1 MVKMMLVFLV
11 ALVLSTNPV
20 KATDCLSVFA
30 SLSSCKSYLGNSLP
44 VLPGTQCCDAAT
56 NVVSMADTESLCHC
70 LRQSPISSS
79 FIPSKAQQ
87 LPSLCNL
94 NRFVPLTN
102 CLVPS
107 GENNVFPLPPDTPLP
122 PLVPFPPLLPTVH
135 FPCVSV
141 SDSPSGP
148 SSGSACAAATN
159 SAYPVSPVGPHSS
172 SSGRINPCSSRR
184 KNWNLLSFLFIG
196 FVGFLWSADDDKN
209 FEIFYRQSLS

>member
-20 KATDCLSVFA
+20 KATDCVSVFA
-30 SLSSCKSYLGNSLP
+30 SISPCKSYLANSHP

-56 NVVSMADTESLCHC
+56 NVVSMADTESLCQC

-94 NRFVPLTN
+94 NSFVPLTN

-107 GENNVFPLPPDTPLP
+107 GENVFPLPPVTVTPIP
-122 PLVPFPPLLPTVH
+122 PLVPFPPLLLRSAS
-135 FPCVSV
+135 PCVSV

-148 SSGSACAAATN
+148 VSGSAYPAA
-159 SAYPVSPVGPHSS
+159 PVEPIPIPRWSPFQ
-172 SSGRINPCSSRR
+172 
-184 KNWNLLSFLFIG
+184 FLRSHKS
-196 FVGFLWSADDDKN
+196 V
-209 FEIFYRQSLS
+209 

>member
-20 KATDCLSVFA
+20 KATDCVSVFA
-30 SLSSCKSYLGNSLP
+30 SISPCKSYLANSHP

-56 NVVSMADTESLCHC
+56 NVVSMADTESLCQC

-94 NRFVPLTN
+94 NSFVPHQLPCPVWRERFSSAASYSYSHSTAGSISPSASY
-102 CLVPS
+102 VPAS
-107 GENNVFPLPPDTPLP
+107 
-122 PLVPFPPLLPTVH
+122 
-135 FPCVSV
+135 PCVSV

-148 SSGSACAAATN
+148 
-159 SAYPVSPVGPHSS
+159 VS
-172 SSGRINPCSSRR
+172 R
-184 KNWNLLSFLFIG
+184 F
-196 FVGFLWSADDDKN
+196 
-209 FEIFYRQSLS
+209 SLSRCPRLSPSRFPRWSPFQFLRSHKSV

>member
-1 MVKMMLVFLV
+1 MVNMMLVFLV

-30 SLSSCKSYLGNSLP
+30 SISSCKSYLGNSLP

-87 LPSLCNL
+87 LPSLCNV
-94 NRFVPLTN
+94 NSFVPLTN

-122 PLVPFPPLLPTVH
+122 PLVPFPPLLPTVPLPPV
-135 FPCVSV
+135 FPFPIPPLV
-141 SDSPSGP
+141 
-148 SSGSACAAATN
+148 
-159 SAYPVSPVGPHSS
+159 PVPVQPVPLPP
-172 SSGRINPCSSRR
+172 IQPI
-184 KNWNLLSFLFIG
+184 LFPPLVPIP
-196 FVGFLWSADDDKN
+196 VPPVA
-209 FEIFYRQSLS
+209 